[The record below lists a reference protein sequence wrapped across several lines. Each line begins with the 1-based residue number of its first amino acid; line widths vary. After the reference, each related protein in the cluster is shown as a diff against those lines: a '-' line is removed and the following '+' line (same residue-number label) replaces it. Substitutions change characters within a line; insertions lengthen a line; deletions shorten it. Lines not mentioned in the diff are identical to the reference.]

1 MVILGTYNGKPPSL
15 GKGGFPFSS
24 ISCAR
29 CHALPLGNQ
38 RQENEALALGPSAK
52 SGLFATTP
60 GPRCCG
66 PVQLCDS
73 LRLPS
78 NAGRAGAG
86 AMRCWDFLC
95 EWLDMLAMG
104 PNAMLRLLVNPNQS
118 PGIEAGQQQQQQER
132 SVTPGHA
139 LRWKCKE
146 AVRMTLD

>member
-29 CHALPLGNQ
+29 CHAPPLGNQ
-38 RQENEALALGPSAK
+38 RQENEALALGPSAM
-52 SGLFATTP
+52 SGVFATTP

-104 PNAMLRLLVNPNQS
+104 PNAMLRLLVNPK
-118 PGIEAGQQQQQQER
+118 AL
-132 SVTPGHA
+132 A
-139 LRWKCKE
+139 LRPDSNNNSKSTASHRGTRCAGNVK
-146 AVRMTLD
+146 RP

>member
-1 MVILGTYNGKPPSL
+1 LVILGTYNGKPPSL

-29 CHALPLGNQ
+29 CHAPPLGNQ
-38 RQENEALALGPSAK
+38 RQENEALALGPSAM

-73 LRLPS
+73 LRLPG

-104 PNAMLRLLVNPNQS
+104 PNAMLRLLVNPK
-118 PGIEAGQQQQQQER
+118 AL
-132 SVTPGHA
+132 A
-139 LRWKCKE
+139 LRPDSNNNNSKSTASHRGTRCAGNVK
-146 AVRMTLD
+146 RP